1 MKQHCCA
8 RSKLCCWQEDSQIT
22 VDLPGEGILYYGIE
36 SICHRAS
43 WSLGFFFFSPLLSLC
58 LFICLYCHRCHVKP
72 RNAIR
77 LNLSQGIIL
86 ICQLNEPLHLAYDM
100 PSNIGMNI
108 WCNQSITHQFY
119 GCIMRFNCCFIS
131 LTNIKCW

>member
-43 WSLGFFFFSPLLSLC
+43 WSLGFFFFSSSFIVFIYLFVLSWMSC
-58 LFICLYCHRCHVKP
+58 EAKKCNKVK
-72 RNAIR
+72 
-77 LNLSQGIIL
+77 
-86 ICQLNEPLHLAYDM
+86 
-100 PSNIGMNI
+100 
-108 WCNQSITHQFY
+108 SISGNF
-119 GCIMRFNCCFIS
+119 FDPP
-131 LTNIKCW
+131 IK

>member
-1 MKQHCCA
+1 MKQRGCA

-22 VDLPGEGILYYGIE
+22 VDLLGEGILYYGIE

-43 WSLGFFFFSPLLSLC
+43 WSVGFFRSSFI
-58 LFICLYCHRCHVKP
+58 LFICLYCHRCHLKP

-77 LNLSQGIIL
+77 LNLLQEIIL
-86 ICQLNEPLHLAYDM
+86 IRQLNEQVHLAYDM
-100 PSNIGMNI
+100 PSNIGMSI

-131 LTNIKCW
+131 LTNIKCQ

>member
-22 VDLPGEGILYYGIE
+22 VDLLGKGILYYGIE
-36 SICHRAS
+36 SIRHRARCS
-43 WSLGFFFFSPLLSLC
+43 VGFFSLFFHSAF
-58 LFICLYCHRCHVKP
+58 FICLYCRLCHLKP

-77 LNLSQGIIL
+77 LNLLQEIIL
-86 ICQLNEPLHLAYDM
+86 IHQLNEQVHLAYDM
-100 PSNIGMNI
+100 PSNIGMSI

-131 LTNIKCW
+131 LANIKCQ